1 MRADAYV
8 CTDSSEAQRETSD
21 EMTDSDYAIRA
32 DGLTKRYGAV
42 CAVDNVSLH
51 VGHGEIY
58 AFLGLNGAGKT
69 TTIRMLLGMIR
80 PSAGAAH
87 LLGKP
92 VHPDA
97 RALWTQVGYLV
108 ETPHAYPELTV
119 RENLEVFR
127 RLRGL
132 RDAHVVDRTIE
143 RLALTPYADRRA
155 GTLSLGNAQ
164 RLGLAKALLHDPAL
178 LLLDEP
184 ANGLDPAGVVEVRE
198 LLRELAHERG
208 VTIFLS
214 SHLLGE
220 VARIA
225 TRFGVIHQ
233 GRLLEELSAAEMER
247 QRARWLLVDARDRAG
262 ARAMLNA
269 AGLVVEGCAGNES
282 RGNESSELA
291 GALRLS
297 DAHAIAHPEEVARQ
311 LIEQGV
317 DLTRLSVEEEDLES
331 QFLRLVGATPTTPKG
346 GEHVR

>member
-1 MRADAYV
+1 MRN
-8 CTDSSEAQRETSD
+8 T
-21 EMTDSDYAIRA
+21 MTDNDYAISA

-42 CAVDNVSLH
+42 RAVDDVSLR
-51 VGHGEIY
+51 VGRGEIY

-80 PSAGAAH
+80 PTSGAAY

-92 VHPDA
+92 VHTDA
-97 RALWTQVGYLV
+97 RAIWAQVGYLV

-132 RDAHVVDRTIE
+132 RDTNTVERTIE
-143 RLALTPYADRRA
+143 RLGLGPYADRRA

-164 RLGLAKALLHDPAL
+164 RLGLAKALLHDPAI

-184 ANGLDPAGVVEVRE
+184 ANGLDPAGVVEIRE
-198 LLRELAHERG
+198 LLRELAHARG

-233 GRLLEELSAAEMER
+233 GRLLEELSADEMER
-247 QRARWLLVDARDRAG
+247 RRTRWLVVDARDREG
-262 ARAMLNA
+262 ARTTLTT
-269 AGLVVEGCAGNES
+269 AGLMVDGRAGDANAEN
-282 RGNESSELA
+282 GAA

-297 DAHAIAHPEEVARQ
+297 DADAIAHPEDIARRLVAA
-311 LIEQGV
+311 GV
-317 DLTRLSVEEEDLES
+317 NLTRLSVEEEDLET
-331 QFLRLVGATPTTPKG
+331 QFLRLVGATPG
-346 GEHVR
+346 GDEHAR

>member
-1 MRADAYV
+1 M
-8 CTDSSEAQRETSD
+8 
-21 EMTDSDYAIRA
+21 
-32 DGLTKRYGAV
+32 
-42 CAVDNVSLH
+42 
-51 VGHGEIY
+51 
-58 AFLGLNGAGKT
+58 
-69 TTIRMLLGMIR
+69 
-80 PSAGAAH
+80 
-87 LLGKP
+87 
-92 VHPDA
+92 
-97 RALWTQVGYLV
+97 GYLV

-132 RDAHVVDRTIE
+132 RDANAVERTIE

-184 ANGLDPAGVVEVRE
+184 ANGLDPAGVVEIRE

-247 QRARWLLVDARDRAG
+247 QRARWLLVDARDREG
-262 ARAMLNA
+262 ARATLTA
-269 AGLVVEGCAGNES
+269 AGLVVDELRAEMMNASEWDGWRAPPLRRTRDCASGGG
-282 RGNESSELA
+282 RAAA
-291 GALRLS
+291 GRAGDRS
-297 DAHAIAHPEEVARQ
+297 HAAECRRRRPGVAVPAAGRRDAGR
-311 LIEQGV
+311 
-317 DLTRLSVEEEDLES
+317 R
-331 QFLRLVGATPTTPKG
+331 
-346 GEHVR
+346 

>member
-1 MRADAYV
+1 M
-8 CTDSSEAQRETSD
+8 SD
-21 EMTDSDYAIRA
+21 EMTERGNAISA
-32 DGLTKRYGAV
+32 DRLTKRYGAFQ
-42 CAVDNVSLH
+42 AVEDVSLR

-80 PSAGAAH
+80 PTSGTVT
-87 LLGKP
+87 LLGKR
-92 VHPDA
+92 VEADA
-97 RALWTQVGYLV
+97 HELWTQVGYLV

-132 RDAHVVDRTIE
+132 RDVKAVERTIE
-143 RLALTPYADRRA
+143 RLELGAYADRRT

-184 ANGLDPAGVVEVRE
+184 ANGLDPAGVVEIRE

-214 SHLLGE
+214 SHLLSE

-233 GRLLEELSAAEMER
+233 GRLLEELSADEME
-247 QRARWLLVDARDRAG
+247 QRRVRWLEVDARGRARG
-262 ARAMLNA
+262 ADS
-269 AGLVVEGCAGNES
+269 GW
-282 RGNESSELA
+282 
-291 GALRLS
+291 
-297 DAHAIAHPEEVARQ
+297 
-311 LIEQGV
+311 
-317 DLTRLSVEEEDLES
+317 
-331 QFLRLVGATPTTPKG
+331 
-346 GEHVR
+346 

>member
-1 MRADAYV
+1 
-8 CTDSSEAQRETSD
+8 
-21 EMTDSDYAIRA
+21 MTHRDDAIRA

-42 CAVDNVSLH
+42 CAVDDVSLR

-69 TTIRMLLGMIR
+69 TTIRMLLGMIQ
-80 PSAGAAH
+80 PSAGTAH
-87 LLGKP
+87 LLGRP
-92 VHPDA
+92 VHADA
-97 RALWTQVGYLV
+97 LALWAQVGYLV

-127 RLRGL
+127 RLRRL
-132 RDAHVVDRTIE
+132 RDVHVVDRIIE

-184 ANGLDPAGVVEVRE
+184 ANGLDPAGVVEVRD

-225 TRFGVIHQ
+225 TRFGVMHQ
-233 GRLLEELSAAEMER
+233 GRLLEELSATEMER
-247 QRARWLLVDARDRAG
+247 QRVRWLLVDARDRAG
-262 ARAMLNA
+262 ARASLHS
-269 AGLVVEGCAGNES
+269 AGLVVETCAGDEAH
-282 RGNESSELA
+282 GLA
-291 GALRLS
+291 GAGAQAETGALRLS
-297 DAHAIAHPEEVARQ
+297 DAHAIAHPEEVARR
-311 LIEQGV
+311 LVEQGI

-331 QFLRLVGATPTTPKG
+331 QFLRLVGATPTTPRG
-346 GEHVR
+346 DEHAC

>member
-1 MRADAYV
+1 MA
-8 CTDSSEAQRETSD
+8 E
-21 EMTDSDYAIRA
+21 SDYAITA
-32 DGLTKRYGAV
+32 DGLTKRYGAIR
-42 CAVDNVSLH
+42 AVDNVSLR
-51 VGHGEIY
+51 VGRGEIY

-69 TTIRMLLGMIR
+69 TTIRMLLSMIR
-80 PSAGAAH
+80 PTAGVAL

-92 VHPDA
+92 VHTDA
-97 RALWTQVGYLV
+97 RELWAQVGYLV

-132 RDAHVVDRTIE
+132 RDINVVDRIIN

-233 GRLLEELSAAEMER
+233 GRLLEELSTAEMER
-247 QRARWLLVDARDRAG
+247 QRARWLLVDTRDRA
-262 ARAMLNA
+262 RACATLNS
-269 AGLVVEGCAGNES
+269 AGLMVDSCAGNES
-282 RGNESSELA
+282 SGKV

-297 DAHAIAHPEEVARQ
+297 DAHAIAHPEEVARR
-311 LIEQGV
+311 LVEQGI

-331 QFLRLVGATPTTPKG
+331 QFLRLVGATPRG
-346 GEHVR
+346 DEHAR

>member
-1 MRADAYV
+1 
-8 CTDSSEAQRETSD
+8 
-21 EMTDSDYAIRA
+21 AISA
-32 DGLTKRYGAV
+32 DGLTKRYGAF
-42 CAVDNVSLH
+42 CAVEDVSLR

-80 PSAGAAH
+80 PTSGSAT
-87 LLGKP
+87 LLGKR
-92 VHPDA
+92 VDADA
-97 RALWTQVGYLV
+97 RALWAQVGYLV

-132 RDAHVVDRTIE
+132 REPNAVERIIE
-143 RLALTPYADRRA
+143 RLGLTTYADQRA

-164 RLGLAKALLHDPAL
+164 RLGLAKALLHEPAL

-184 ANGLDPAGVVEVRE
+184 ANGLDPSGVVEIRE
-198 LLRELAHERG
+198 LLRELAHEQG

-220 VARIA
+220 VVRIA

-233 GRLLEELSAAEMER
+233 GRLLVELSAAEMER
-247 QRARWLLVDARDRAG
+247 ERTRWLVVDARDRAG
-262 ARAMLNA
+262 ARSVLTA
-269 AGLVVEGCAGNES
+269 AGFAVETGAEPSNGQN
-282 RGNESSELA
+282 GTT

-311 LIEQGV
+311 LVGAGIE
-317 DLTRLSVEEEDLES
+317 LTRLSVEEEDLES
-331 QFLRLVGATPTTPKG
+331 QFLRLVGATPATLG
-346 GEHVR
+346 GVEHVR

>member
-1 MRADAYV
+1 
-8 CTDSSEAQRETSD
+8 
-21 EMTDSDYAIRA
+21 MTEDRDDFADYAIRA

-42 CAVDNVSLH
+42 RAVDHVSLR
-51 VGHGEIY
+51 VGRGEIY

-80 PSAGAAH
+80 PSAGAAF
-87 LLGKP
+87 LLGQP

-97 RALWTQVGYLV
+97 RALWAQVGYLV

-132 RDAHVVDRTIE
+132 RDAHAVDRTIE
-143 RLALTPYADRRA
+143 RLGLAPYADRRA

-184 ANGLDPAGVVEVRE
+184 ANGLDPAGVVEVRD

-208 VTIFLS
+208 ATIFLS

-225 TRFGVIHQ
+225 TRFGVMHQ

-247 QRARWLLVDARDRAG
+247 QRARWLLVDTRDRAR
-262 ARAMLNA
+262 ARATLRS
-269 AGLVVEGCAGNES
+269 AGLATEPCAGT
-282 RGNESSELA
+282 ESSGMAWA
-291 GALRLS
+291 GALCLS
-297 DAHAIAHPEEVARQ
+297 DAHAIAHPEEVARR
-311 LIEQGV
+311 LVEQGI

-331 QFLRLVGATPTTPKG
+331 QFLRLVGATPRG
-346 GEHVR
+346 DEGNEHAH

>member
-1 MRADAYV
+1 
-8 CTDSSEAQRETSD
+8 
-21 EMTDSDYAIRA
+21 MTDSGYAIRA

-42 CAVDNVSLH
+42 CAVDNVSLR
-51 VGHGEIY
+51 VGRGEIY

-80 PSAGAAH
+80 PTSGAAT
-87 LLGKP
+87 LLGKR
-92 VHPDA
+92 VDADA
-97 RALWTQVGYLV
+97 RALWAQVGYLV

-132 RDAHVVDRTIE
+132 RDAAAVERAIE
-143 RLALTPYADRRA
+143 RLELGVYADRRA

-164 RLGLAKALLHDPAL
+164 RLGLAKAMLHDPAL

-184 ANGLDPAGVVEVRE
+184 ANGLDPSGVVEVRE
-198 LLRELAHERG
+198 LLRELAHKHG

-247 QRARWLLVDARDRAG
+247 QRVRWLVVDARDRSG
-262 ARAMLNA
+262 ARSVLTAADLVVESC
-269 AGLVVEGCAGNES
+269 AGLVNE
-282 RGNESSELA
+282 RNGMA

-297 DAHAIAHPEEVARQ
+297 DAHAIAHPEEVARR
-311 LIEQGV
+311 LVGAGI
-317 DLTRLSVEEEDLES
+317 DLTRLSVEEEGLES
-331 QFLRLVGATPTTPKG
+331 QFLRLVGATPG
-346 GEHVR
+346 GEDHVR